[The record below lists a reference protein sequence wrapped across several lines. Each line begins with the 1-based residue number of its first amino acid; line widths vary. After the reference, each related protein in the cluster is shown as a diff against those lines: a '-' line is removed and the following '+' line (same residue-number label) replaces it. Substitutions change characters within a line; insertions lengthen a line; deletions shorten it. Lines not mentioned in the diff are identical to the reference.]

1 MSDSIDLDSKP
12 TKTTERSALPF
23 IFVTVL
29 LDVLSFG
36 IIIPVLPNLL
46 KQMVGGDAAIAASY
60 YGLFGTTWAVAQFFC
75 APILGSLSDRF
86 GRRPVLLLS
95 CLGLG
100 LDYILMALAPTW
112 QWLWLGRLLSG
123 ITAAS
128 FATAGAYVADVTPP
142 EKRAASY
149 GIFGAAFGLGFILGP
164 AVGGILG
171 SVHLRLP
178 FWVSAAL
185 ALANAAYGFWI
196 LPESLPPEKRRSF
209 SWSRANPIGTWK
221 FLFSIPSLSRL
232 ALVGF
237 LYQLAH
243 QVLHNVFVLYT
254 QHRYDWKEREVG
266 LALAAVGVGSVVVQG
281 FLVRRMMARFNEP
294 MLLLTALS
302 FGVAGMLLF
311 GIAPNASW
319 FCLAIPVMAGLGF
332 FMPALQGM
340 MTRQVEAQQQGQL
353 QGATGALQSVA
364 GLIGPMLF
372 TSLFAAVLKREAA
385 PFWTGIP
392 FWVAGLLLLLAI
404 FIAIPAARSYRDS

>member
-1 MSDSIDLDSKP
+1 
-12 TKTTERSALPF
+12 
-23 IFVTVL
+23 
-29 LDVLSFG
+29 
-36 IIIPVLPNLL
+36 
-46 KQMVGGDAAIAASY
+46 
-60 YGLFGTTWAVAQFFC
+60 
-75 APILGSLSDRF
+75 
-86 GRRPVLLLS
+86 
-95 CLGLG
+95 
-100 LDYILMALAPTW
+100 
-112 QWLWLGRLLSG
+112 
-123 ITAAS
+123 
-128 FATAGAYVADVTPP
+128 
-142 EKRAASY
+142 
-149 GIFGAAFGLGFILGP
+149 
-164 AVGGILG
+164 
-171 SVHLRLP
+171 
-178 FWVSAAL
+178 
-185 ALANAAYGFWI
+185 LANAAYGFWI

>member
-1 MSDSIDLDSKP
+1 
-12 TKTTERSALPF
+12 
-23 IFVTVL
+23 
-29 LDVLSFG
+29 
-36 IIIPVLPNLL
+36 
-46 KQMVGGDAAIAASY
+46 
-60 YGLFGTTWAVAQFFC
+60 
-75 APILGSLSDRF
+75 
-86 GRRPVLLLS
+86 
-95 CLGLG
+95 
-100 LDYILMALAPTW
+100 
-112 QWLWLGRLLSG
+112 
-123 ITAAS
+123 
-128 FATAGAYVADVTPP
+128 
-142 EKRAASY
+142 
-149 GIFGAAFGLGFILGP
+149 
-164 AVGGILG
+164 
-171 SVHLRLP
+171 
-178 FWVSAAL
+178 
-185 ALANAAYGFWI
+185 
-196 LPESLPPEKRRSF
+196 
-209 SWSRANPIGTWK
+209 
-221 FLFSIPSLSRL
+221 
-232 ALVGF
+232 LVGF